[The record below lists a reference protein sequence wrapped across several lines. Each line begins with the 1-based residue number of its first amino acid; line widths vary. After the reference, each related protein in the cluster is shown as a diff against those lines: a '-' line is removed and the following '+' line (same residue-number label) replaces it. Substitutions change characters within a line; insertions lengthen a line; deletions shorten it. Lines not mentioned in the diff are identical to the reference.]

1 MKFRITVIGVVLVL
15 LVVVGIDKSFIQKVN
30 GQSLSVAPTCGGSAG
45 GGVLV
50 AGGTV
55 TITMRANEVV
65 DGGRLDVFNGENRD
79 ITATYNIPR
88 RVRFNG
94 RDASLTNGV
103 LSADGKT
110 VSYVVSYDDLSGA
123 DQNYSNT
130 YLREV
135 QLNGV
140 FSVGGLNSAY
150 DSRCVRFVTLDPR
163 PNGNACTVCPGG
175 TYQHADGNA
184 DCNGAIN
191 GADFYRWRS
200 DYEYFMS
207 GNFNADVWG
216 RSDFVGG
223 AGNSCDK
230 KVDIVDYG
238 QLYWGFVAAHNG
250 VSGMLVPTAV
260 VVTPVPLP
268 SAVPSATATRV
279 PLPTVEATVTL
290 VPSPTITAT
299 ITHVP
304 LPTAEATATLTP
316 KPTAVPLP
324 TSGQSS
330 TPAP

>member
-1 MKFRITVIGVVLVL
+1 MGVVAIL
-15 LVVVGIDKSFIQKVN
+15 LVVAGIDKNFIQKVK
-30 GQSLSVAPTCGGSAG
+30 GQSLSGAPTCSSSSG
-45 GGVLV
+45 GGTLV

-55 TITMRANEVV
+55 TVTMSANEAV
-65 DGGRLDVFNGENRD
+65 DGGRLDVFNGNNRD

-94 RDASLTNGV
+94 SDASLTNGV

-130 YLREV
+130 YLKEV

-140 FSVGGLNSAY
+140 FNVGGVSSAY
-150 DSRCVRFVTLDPR
+150 DSRCVRFVTLEPQ
-163 PNGNACTVCPGG
+163 PNGNACIVCSGG
-175 TYQHADGNA
+175 MYQHADGNA
-184 DCNGAIN
+184 DCNGTID
-191 GADFYRWRS
+191 GADFFRWRS
-200 DYEYFMS
+200 DYEYFVS
-207 GNFNADVWG
+207 GNFNASVWG

-238 QLYWGFVAAHNG
+238 QLYWGFVSAHNG

-260 VVTPVPLP
+260 VVTAVPFP
-268 SAVPSATATRV
+268 SAVPTATITPTPLPTAEATATQ
-279 PLPTVEATVTL
+279 
-290 VPSPTITAT
+290 VPSPTMTAT

-316 KPTAVPLP
+316 KPTAVAFP
-324 TSGQSS
+324 TSGQLL